1 MHYHQTQRVRSEAVS
16 LKATCKWLLVTAV
29 QEIVVLV
36 TAARAIVV
44 LAIAVQVTVVLAIA
58 ALEIV
63 APETGAQVKS

>member
-1 MHYHQTQRVRSEAVS
+1 VAN
-16 LKATCKWLLVTAV
+16 LKATCKWLLVIAV

-36 TAARAIVV
+36 TAALAMVV